1 MNFKIN
7 FAYLFLFLSVLFWAG
22 NFIVGKYASYYQ
34 IPPWSG
40 NFYRWFFA
48 WLILLPFT
56 FTEIISKKNYILE
69 NYKFYILLGITSVTI
84 FNSIVYYS
92 LNFTQVISGVL
103 MISTIPVMI
112 MFISSI
118 LKIERTNIFQIL
130 GVICSFIGVILII
143 TKANFDLLVNLDF
156 NKGDLT
162 MVIAM
167 LSWATYSALL
177 KKRKHELSQL
187 SLLEVI
193 ITFGLIFLIPIY
205 ITEYSLG
212 FEITLNKP
220 FILVLIYV
228 VLFPGLAAFIC
239 WIKGISLIGP
249 NRSGVFLHLMPIL
262 SALMAMI
269 IFKEKFMLYHLLGA
283 FFILSGIILSNRK
296 STNALSSYFRRLSK
310 YITAVCRFKKT
321 ILKV

>member
-34 IPPWSG
+34 IPPFSL

-56 FTEIISKKNYILE
+56 YKEIISKKNYILE

-130 GVICSFIGVILII
+130 GVICSFVGVILII

-162 MVIAM
+162 MVVAM

-187 SLLEVI
+187 SLLQVI

-296 STNALSSYFRRLSK
+296 STNA
-310 YITAVCRFKKT
+310 
-321 ILKV
+321 